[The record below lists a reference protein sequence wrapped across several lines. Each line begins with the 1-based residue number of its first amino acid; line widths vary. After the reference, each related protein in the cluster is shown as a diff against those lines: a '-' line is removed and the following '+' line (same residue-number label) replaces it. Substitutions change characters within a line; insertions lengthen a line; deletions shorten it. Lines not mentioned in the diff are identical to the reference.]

1 MSSTLCLSLDSVI
14 LRGTVLFGFLA
25 PSLRS
30 VASGRRLFLITLLD
44 WMLDTFLDPTGR
56 PMAAL
61 SNCKSLNASERFRL
75 GWSLLYEQKSGTGE
89 ENAGESRLG
98 IKQW

>member
-14 LRGTVLFGFLA
+14 LRGTIFFGFIAL
-25 PSLRS
+25 SLRS

-44 WMLDTFLDPTGR
+44 WMVDTFLDPTGR

-61 SNCKSLNASERFRL
+61 SSCKSLNAVNVSSLDGACLTSRNLEQERRML
-75 GWSLLYEQKSGTGE
+75 MRIG
-89 ENAGESRLG
+89 
-98 IKQW
+98 